1 MLKEHFC
8 DMLCNVPRK
17 LWLYGNTGQNIPILE
32 RKGLGG
38 IFSLTF
44 PSKPYVSRGFFRKVR
59 HVEPAQ
65 SHPAELCSGDVQI
78 ISLSCPRMSN
88 AIPKRS
94 HLAAAQGEDSISSS
108 VEESTVLNPSQ
119 QSSIT
124 SKVMC

>member
-65 SHPAELCSGDVQI
+65 SHLPSCAPA
-78 ISLSCPRMSN
+78 MS
-88 AIPKRS
+88 RS
-94 HLAAAQGEDSISSS
+94 FPFLAPE
-108 VEESTVLNPSQ
+108 
-119 QSSIT
+119 
-124 SKVMC
+124 